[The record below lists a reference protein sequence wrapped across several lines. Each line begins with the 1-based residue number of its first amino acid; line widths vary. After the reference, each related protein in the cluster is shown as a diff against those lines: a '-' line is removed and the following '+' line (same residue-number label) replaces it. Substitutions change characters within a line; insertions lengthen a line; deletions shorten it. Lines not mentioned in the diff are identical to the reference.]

1 MKKIKQE
8 KGITLVALV
17 ITIIVLLILAGVGIG
32 LIGGEDGLLSKA
44 KQSAEE
50 YNKAAIEEADILTQ
64 LQEQLT
70 NYNNGLPENTET
82 TEAGTEVK
90 IPEEWYPSTSVTA
103 VATGNGE
110 TVPVPIGFYYVGGKI
125 NTGVVISD
133 NEADKNKYVNAEN
146 GDIPAGVAYNA
157 DGTVNK
163 ENSELKGNQFVWI
176 PVTES
181 EYVKKDWGYADTT
194 WETQTNTAELPQ
206 IQKYGGFYIG
216 RYEAGTSEITLSTG
230 VDFAAQN
237 TATTSG
243 WANDNFS
250 IRDGLGHVATGKI
263 TSKAGE
269 IPYYH
274 TDYYTAVKLSNNMYK
289 TKYVQSGL
297 VTGTMWDAMMKF
309 IADGNDAIV
318 TTESTWG
325 NYNNTSSYVKYTA
338 GQGRYA
344 TVDSNTG
351 AMTSPFKVS
360 DGNYYYGIKTT
371 GISEDIKKKNLYDV
385 AGNLGEWTQEVAYPN
400 NMLESYMIR
409 GSGYGTSYFNY
420 PVCYRDYATANG
432 TGTDVGFRPALY
444 IK

>member
-44 KQSAEE
+44 KESAEE
-50 YNKAAIEEADILTQ
+50 YNKAAIEEAEILAQ
-64 LQEQLT
+64 LQERLT

-90 IPEEWYPSTSVTA
+90 IPEEWYPTASVTA

-133 NEADKNKYVNAEN
+133 NEADKNKYANIEN

-230 VDFAAQN
+230 VDFSGPN
-237 TATTSG
+237 TATN
-243 WANDNFS
+243 WQNDNFS
-250 IRDGLGHVATGKI
+250 IRDELGHTVTGKI

-297 VTGTMWDAMMKF
+297 VTGAMWDAMLKF

-318 TTESTWG
+318 TTQSTWG
-325 NYNNTSSYVKYTA
+325 NYTDTSAYVKYTV

-344 TVDSNTG
+344 TVESKDGISTKS
-351 AMTSPFKVS
+351 AFKVS

-371 GISEDIKKKNLYDV
+371 GISEDVKKKNLYDV
-385 AGNLGEWTQEVAYPN
+385 AGNLWEWTQEVAYPGNILEEYMLRGGTFTN
-400 NMLESYMIR
+400 NYSVC
-409 GSGYGTSYFNY
+409 
-420 PVCYRDYATANG
+420 PVCYRNG
-432 TGTDVGFRPALY
+432 GNATGTSMTVGFRPALY

>member
-237 TATTSG
+237 TASD
-243 WANDNFS
+243 WQNSNFS
-250 IRDGLGHVATGKI
+250 IRDEINQTSTGKI

-274 TDYYTAVKLSNNMYK
+274 ADYYTAVKLSNNMYK

-297 VTGTMWDAMMKF
+297 VTGAMWDAMLKF

-318 TTESTWG
+318 TTQSTWG
-325 NYNNTSSYVKYTA
+325 NYTDTSAYVKYTV

-351 AMTSPFKVS
+351 AMTSVFKVS

-371 GISEDIKKKNLYDV
+371 AISEDVKKKNLYDV
-385 AGNLGEWTQEVAYPN
+385 AGNLWEWTHEAAYPN
-400 NMLESYMIR
+400 HTTEAYMLR
-409 GSGYGTSYFNY
+409 GGSFRYDYSSY
-420 PVCYRDYATANG
+420 PVCARGNGAVLRNG
-432 TGTDVGFRPALY
+432 TDRGFRMVLY